1 MGIILRLI
9 SEGVPIA
16 VIITRY
22 GKKAYDAA
30 KKFLK
35 KQAKEDKKDLAL
47 TSVAGA
53 TALASMGLAFLKK
66 EKNKKDNLRSSKDK
80 KFSGHTS
87 YKN

>member
-9 SEGVPIA
+9 AEGVPRA
-16 VIITRY
+16 VIIAKH

-47 TSVAGA
+47 TSVVGA
-53 TALASMGLAFLKK
+53 TVLGSMGTASLIGK
-66 EKNKKDNLRSSKDK
+66 KNKTRSSKDK
-80 KFSGHTS
+80 KFTGHTG
-87 YKN
+87 YRK